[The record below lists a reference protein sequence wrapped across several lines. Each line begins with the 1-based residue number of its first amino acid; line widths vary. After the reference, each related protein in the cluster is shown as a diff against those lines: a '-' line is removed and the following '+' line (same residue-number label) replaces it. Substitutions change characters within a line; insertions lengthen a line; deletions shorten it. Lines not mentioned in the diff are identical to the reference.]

1 MSKKIPSKLFRSNSS
16 NKVLSPIGNVV
27 NKRKLSRDEVLVNSM
42 IVPSKP
48 AKRRRLMD
56 KIIPKLLDGT
66 ASLSKGYLLTPKRKI
81 IKATVPVL
89 KHFKC
94 RYVIENGVAK
104 RRRLNPIKEE
114 LEEDEQFYFTP
125 ELFE

>member
-1 MSKKIPSKLFRSNSS
+1 MLKKIPSKLFENVHPILPKS
-16 NKVLSPIGNVV
+16 KVLSPIGNVV

-42 IVPSKP
+42 IVPANP

-81 IKATVPVL
+81 IEATGPVL

-94 RYVIENGVAK
+94 RYVIETKSYSFN
-104 RRRLNPIKEE
+104 LS
-114 LEEDEQFYFTP
+114 
-125 ELFE
+125 